1 MTLCSNSP
9 VSWVYLNTDGSVQ
22 LEDGSATARGVMRNQ
37 NGDWIIG
44 FNRFL
49 ESCSI
54 FNAELRGI
62 LDGHEILIARGF
74 ENVMIRTYSLE
85 VVTAIQES
93 LIGGSNSAMIRR
105 IL

>member
-1 MTLCSNSP
+1 M
-9 VSWVYLNTDGSVQ
+9 
-22 LEDGSATARGVMRNQ
+22 
-37 NGDWIIG
+37 
-44 FNRFL
+44 
-49 ESCSI
+49 